1 MLSLPFLLQL
11 VAVPAILLFFPELR
25 TSSLSSS
32 VQPAAAGSQTTAV
45 RPRPIATAQSTVV
58 NKHAVRQQS
67 APVHPASSAIESLK
81 DHFEIAAAAAAA
93 LLQQLKHG
101 MARSTRTMQDALPQP
116 VRDLTLKLQ
125 QKKPGAA
132 AEKLTSQHSNSEHQ
146 RYFDEL
152 ERTKLIAAD
161 VIESPGWSEVLQRD
175 GVTVHKKYLAKDAY
189 GSAFACVK
197 ATAVVDA
204 SPATLMQLLL
214 DSTRVLEYNR
224 YR

>member
-1 MLSLPFLLQL
+1 
-11 VAVPAILLFFPELR
+11 V
-25 TSSLSSS
+25 
-32 VQPAAAGSQTTAV
+32 
-45 RPRPIATAQSTVV
+45 
-58 NKHAVRQQS
+58 
-67 APVHPASSAIESLK
+67 
-81 DHFEIAAAAAAA
+81 
-93 LLQQLKHG
+93 LQQLKHS
-101 MARSTRTMQDALPQP
+101 MAHHTRTMQDVLPQP
-116 VRDLTLKLQ
+116 VRELALILQ
-125 QKKPGAA
+125 QKPVEANGREAVA
-132 AEKLTSQHSNSEHQ
+132 SQHSHAEHQ

-175 GVTVHKKYLAKDAY
+175 GVTVHKKYLDKDAY

>member
-1 MLSLPFLLQL
+1 MLSLPVLLQL
-11 VAVPAILLFFPELR
+11 VAVPALLLFFPELR
-25 TSSLSSS
+25 ASSS
-32 VQPAAAGSQTTAV
+32 VHLKPAASHKTEVPAHSPVVKKHIAQQPAAQ
-45 RPRPIATAQSTVV
+45 
-58 NKHAVRQQS
+58 
-67 APVHPASSAIESLK
+67 VHPAAATVIESLK
-81 DHFEIAAAAAAA
+81 ELAAAAAAA
-93 LLQQLKHG
+93 VLQQLKHG
-101 MARSTRTMQDALPQP
+101 MAHHARTMQDVLPQP
-116 VRDLTLKLQ
+116 VRELALKLQ
-125 QKKPGAA
+125 QKPVGTNCREAVA
-132 AEKLTSQHSNSEHQ
+132 SQHSHSEHQ

-152 ERTKLIAAD
+152 ERTKLVAAD

-175 GVTVHKKYLAKDAY
+175 GVTVHKKYLDKDAY

>member
-1 MLSLPFLLQL
+1 MLSLPVLLQL
-11 VAVPAILLFFPELR
+11 VAVPALLLFFPELR
-25 TSSLSSS
+25 TSSSFQLR
-32 VQPAAAGSQTTAV
+32 PEATGSHKTEV
-45 RPRPIATAQSTVV
+45 RPRQAATAQSSVV
-58 NKHAVRQQS
+58 KKHAAQQH
-67 APVHPASSAIESLK
+67 AVQPPAAASVIESLK
-81 DHFEIAAAAAAA
+81 ERYGLAAAAAAA
-93 LLQQLKHG
+93 VLQQLKLG
-101 MARSTRTMQDALPQP
+101 MAHHTRTVQDALPQP
-116 VRDLTLKLQ
+116 VRDLALKLQ
-125 QKKPGAA
+125 QKPIAA
-132 AEKLTSQHSNSEHQ
+132 PEQVAAQQHSEHQ

-161 VIESPGWSEVLQRD
+161 VIESPDWSEVLQRD
-175 GVTVHKKYLAKDAY
+175 GVTVHKKYLDKDAY